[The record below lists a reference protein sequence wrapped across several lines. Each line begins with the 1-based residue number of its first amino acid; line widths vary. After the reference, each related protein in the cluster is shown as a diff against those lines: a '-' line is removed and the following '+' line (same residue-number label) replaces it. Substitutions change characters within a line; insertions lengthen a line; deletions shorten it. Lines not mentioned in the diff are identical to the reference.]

1 MAKLVIAMPYAI
13 AKEKN
18 KPTVVIIDE
27 FQALTNVVAPDTNR
41 YYDIINFFQKA
52 SETQHAPLIVS
63 GSSISMMV
71 DEALVGAL
79 SGRFQS
85 THLEPLTPNYATDM
99 MFRLADVYD
108 MVKPTVVSAIWLKF
122 VGGVMEKFDQRA
134 IDGPD
139 YFSVHQAVA
148 LPKMKQIERR
158 EGVIKQGRQNEIDVI
173 SEYVI
178 PGEQEGPL

>member
-1 MAKLVIAMPYAI
+1 
-13 AKEKN
+13 
-18 KPTVVIIDE
+18 
-27 FQALTNVVAPDTNR
+27 
-41 YYDIINFFQKA
+41 
-52 SETQHAPLIVS
+52 
-63 GSSISMMV
+63 
-71 DEALVGAL
+71 
-79 SGRFQS
+79 
-85 THLEPLTPNYATDM
+85 

-178 PGEQEGPL
+178 PSEQEGPL